1 MIELWQGTSQGSQ
14 GSQVLREELG
24 AGGER
29 VELPP
34 CKFWPPAEET
44 AVPVVA
50 SIVGTHQPVA
60 FWNEDLGLHPLS
72 PLWNGVSKMMIRN
85 VPARTS
91 QCEMEDLL
99 RSVTGDFRLQMPR
112 SSERKC
118 KGYAFVEGDC
128 EMIKRLAAFLWQGQV
143 PTRRSTRPLKIHP
156 ADGFDGFDMI
166 ASVTL

>member
-14 GSQVLREELG
+14 GSQELREELG

-72 PLWNGVSKMMIRN
+72 PLWNGVSKMMIR
-85 VPARTS
+85 
-91 QCEMEDLL
+91 
-99 RSVTGDFRLQMPR
+99 TGVFDWIRVELNTIEW
-112 SSERKC
+112 SSKVCSFFGISKRK
-118 KGYAFVEGDC
+118 F
-128 EMIKRLAAFLWQGQV
+128 
-143 PTRRSTRPLKIHP
+143 S
-156 ADGFDGFDMI
+156 
-166 ASVTL
+166 